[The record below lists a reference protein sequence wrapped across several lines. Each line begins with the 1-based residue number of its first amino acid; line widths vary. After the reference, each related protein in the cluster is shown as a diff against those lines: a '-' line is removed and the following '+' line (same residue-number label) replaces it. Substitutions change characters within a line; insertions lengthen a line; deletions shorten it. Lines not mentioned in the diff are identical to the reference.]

1 MVQVAKGGVRV
12 YTLIYT
18 HLISPLS
25 SHFMSFPYVQ
35 VVKGVVE
42 SLKVITRTASA
53 RVAEYAFQ
61 FARDNGRQ
69 RVSAIHKANI
79 MRKTDGLFLT
89 VRGRERGRGRE
100 REMEGE

>member
-1 MVQVAKGGVRV
+1 M
-12 YTLIYT
+12 
-18 HLISPLS
+18 
-25 SHFMSFPYVQ
+25 
-35 VVKGVVE
+35 VE

-100 REMEGE
+100 REMERESGRGREMARNI